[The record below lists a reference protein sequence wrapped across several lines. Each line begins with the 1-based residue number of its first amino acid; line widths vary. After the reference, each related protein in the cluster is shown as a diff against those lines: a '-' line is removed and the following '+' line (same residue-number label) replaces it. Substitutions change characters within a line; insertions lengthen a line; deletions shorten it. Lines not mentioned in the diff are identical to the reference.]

1 MTVHAPHPPSPHP
14 SFVPVSPIPVCC
26 CCCCCCGTQTQKH
39 TKKKKKK
46 IATTFSELLI
56 PSIPK
61 LRDHD
66 SKLLQG
72 DSKVFDRNPLQQNK
86 WKPLGIEEE
95 EEEEGK
101 KSSCCC
107 WGENK
112 TQTSKIFEKSAVS
125 RVGWQHMA
133 LAIHINYR
141 LLWW

>member
-26 CCCCCCGTQTQKH
+26 CCCGTQTQKH
-39 TKKKKKK
+39 TKKKKKKKK

-95 EEEEGK
+95 EDK
-101 KSSCCC
+101 KKERRAAAAA
-107 WGENK
+107 WERTK
-112 TQTSKIFEKSAVS
+112 HKPLRYS
-125 RVGWQHMA
+125 RRV
-133 LAIHINYR
+133 R
-141 LLWW
+141 